1 MYSGKHSR
9 EKTFTD
15 QKKKGISPRK
25 VSWNA
30 IGGWDNYLN
39 FMDKIF
45 TGASQ
50 TTTFSPSNVSRYTV
64 PFQKDV
70 CLTKWCDCTTSYLEL
85 NLAIALVIAESHYA
99 SGVIVALLLE
109 GILLLYEHNTGWGR
123 GGW

>member
-1 MYSGKHSR
+1 MQNNYITSLKQG
-9 EKTFTD
+9 TAYY
-15 QKKKGISPRK
+15 I
-25 VSWNA
+25 SWNA

-50 TTTFSPSNVSRYTV
+50 TTTFSPSKVSRYTL

-70 CLTKWCDCTTSYLEL
+70 CLTKWCDCSTSYLEL
-85 NLAIALVIAESHYA
+85 NLAIALVIAESHYV

-109 GILLLYEHNTGWGR
+109 GVIIIMELNMAVASLYYP
-123 GGW
+123 

>member
-1 MYSGKHSR
+1 M
-9 EKTFTD
+9 
-15 QKKKGISPRK
+15 
-25 VSWNA
+25 
-30 IGGWDNYLN
+30 GGTNLN

-50 TTTFSPSNVSRYTV
+50 TTTFSPSKISRYTV

-70 CLTKWCDCTTSYLEL
+70 CLTKWCDCSTSYLEL

-109 GILLLYEHNTGWGR
+109 GVIITKHGSSIFVLSTGRSFSLWLLLQL
-123 GGW
+123 